1 MLDSK
6 AAATPCLPYSRLL
19 KDDGQP
25 YNNHSLY
32 RSIFGALQYLVF
44 TKPNI
49 AFSFHQFSQFM
60 QALIEPHFTTVKRIL
75 QYLKGSLYIGIT
87 YTKREMV
94 LKSFSDVDWAGD
106 PNDRRSTTGLVMF
119 LDNNPISWPSK
130 KQQTVSRSSTQAE
143 YKAYS
148 FTATEL
154 DWIKQILHFMGIKIR
169 YTLVLFCDNMSA
181 ITLSFNPVQHL

>member
-1 MLDSK
+1 
-6 AAATPCLPYSRLL
+6 
-19 KDDGQP
+19 
-25 YNNHSLY
+25 
-32 RSIFGALQYLVF
+32 
-44 TKPNI
+44 
-49 AFSFHQFSQFM
+49 M

-130 KQQTVSRSSTQAE
+130 K
-143 YKAYS
+143 
-148 FTATEL
+148 
-154 DWIKQILHFMGIKIR
+154 
-169 YTLVLFCDNMSA
+169 
-181 ITLSFNPVQHL
+181 